1 MPRLFQIHLNKKS
14 IFAMKSGLIA
24 KLPSDASTDGRHP
37 QSLDYYLRA
46 DPRCL
51 QLSNMGEVFSDASL
65 SWQPSTITQRC
76 LSR

>member
-1 MPRLFQIHLNKKS
+1 
-14 IFAMKSGLIA
+14 MKSGLIA

-51 QLSNMGEVFSDASL
+51 QLSNMGEVFIYSSL
-65 SWQPSTITQRC
+65 SRRLQ
-76 LSR
+76 L